1 MSNWPEARLA
11 TQCHGK
17 LLSNRNGSGN
27 LSNVIASFEPNLK
40 KVRTSAL
47 LFAGIQMLLQ
57 LVLWSSV
64 VFNSSSHDNSMIAA
78 SAVLVLFL
86 GLSIWLY
93 FFAVKRASGPK
104 NRLDILEDGI
114 ILANPS
120 RSGKFGF
127 NEVSSVRAS
136 GPSGA
141 RLDVLFKDGKR
152 AGFVAAKNGPVVAE
166 AFQKA
171 KESWSRDATG
181 VVQTETRDEFVQSS
195 TLSVV
200 ALIFAFLI
208 PIVGFILGLVALNE
222 INNSSG
228 RIGGG
233 GLARAAIAVS
243 IVATLLLVFVVVVWW
258 AIFF

>member
-1 MSNWPEARLA
+1 
-11 TQCHGK
+11 
-17 LLSNRNGSGN
+17 

-47 LFAGIQMLLQ
+47 LFAGLQMLVQ
-57 LVLWSSV
+57 LALWSSV
-64 VFNSSSHDNSMIAA
+64 VFDPSSHDNSIVAA
-78 SAVLVLFL
+78 IVVLVLVAGF
-86 GLSIWLY
+86 SIWLP
-93 FFAVKRASGPK
+93 FFAVKKASGPK

-114 ILANPS
+114 ILASPS

-127 NEVSSVRAS
+127 HEVTSVRAS

-152 AGFVAAKNGPVVAE
+152 AGFIAAKNGPVVAE
-166 AFQKA
+166 AFQQA
-171 KESWSRDATG
+171 KESWSRDTTG
-181 VVQTETRDEFVQSS
+181 VVHTETRDEFVQSS

-222 INNSSG
+222 INKSSG
-228 RIGGG
+228 RLGGG

-243 IVATLLLVFVVVVWW
+243 IVATLLLVFVLVVWW
-258 AIFF
+258 VIFF